1 MKRDRESDDE
11 DGDLNHIPPVVVANH
26 SSDRMVGVVEEPR
39 PKRRVRRRSA
49 EAAEAPPDTT
59 PAVSVQG
66 TFSELKFNFFLG
78 GSTSAEPVLYD
89 ITCMVLWLGCKPWFS
104 CIWLYQALFNH

>member
-11 DGDLNHIPPVVVANH
+11 DGDLNHIPPVVVVANH

-49 EAAEAPPDTT
+49 EAAEAPDTT

-66 TFSELKFNFFLG
+66 TFSELK
-78 GSTSAEPVLYD
+78 YD
-89 ITCMVLWLGCKPWFS
+89 ITCMVLWLGCKPCSRVFG
-104 CIWLYQALFNH
+104 CIRHCLTIRRLCLCQH